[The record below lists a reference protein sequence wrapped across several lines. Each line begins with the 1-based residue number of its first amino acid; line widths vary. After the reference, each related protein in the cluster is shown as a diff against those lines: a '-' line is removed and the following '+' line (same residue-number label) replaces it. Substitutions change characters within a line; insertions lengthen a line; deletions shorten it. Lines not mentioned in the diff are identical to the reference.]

1 MQFEQLVSPPFA
13 PPKLCYRHF
22 YTMNF
27 SAIVDEDVLK
37 ENPQFAK
44 LFADVVSMQLD
55 KDGYPHRESAE
66 LQQVCSGPVGCSS
79 LLPMCV
85 CSVGHLLLFRIRV
98 FCNHQHPVTF
108 VFCFVLPPFRPALCC
123 AQNGTRFYNSCCCT
137 RNCMICC
144 STVIHSHKQP
154 PCQRRI
160 QRSLPCLHWMS

>member
-108 VFCFVLPPFRPALCC
+108 VFALCC
-123 AQNGTRFYNSCCCT
+123 RHSGLRCVAHRTARVFT
-137 RNCMICC
+137 
-144 STVIHSHKQP
+144 TVVVVPGIA
-154 PCQRRI
+154 
-160 QRSLPCLHWMS
+160 